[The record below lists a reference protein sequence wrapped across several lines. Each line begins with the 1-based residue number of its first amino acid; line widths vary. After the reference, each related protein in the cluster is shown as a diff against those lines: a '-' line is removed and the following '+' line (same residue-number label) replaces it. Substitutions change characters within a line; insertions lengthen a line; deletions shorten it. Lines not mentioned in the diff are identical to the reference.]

1 MATGKVYYWLKLKA
15 NFFTDNEAVK
25 FLMAQKQGEKYV
37 LLYLMLCLKCIN
49 TNGELALQVG
59 EVIIPY
65 DVDWIQ
71 KECTYFSKKI
81 ITIAL
86 ELFKKLGL
94 VYENANGC
102 LQIADFGEM
111 VGNSTDWAEQKKRQR
126 AKETP
131 QIVDSD
137 VDNDVDNVHT
147 NVHTEYRDKSIEIR
161 DKINNT
167 VSIDTVRS
175 TKVQPVIEEWNK
187 LNLQKVISVNAGT
200 TRNTLLN
207 ARLKEYGLEKV
218 LEAIRSIDKSSFL
231 KGQNKN
237 GWVVTFDWF
246 LKPSNFTKVL
256 EGNYLD
262 KGREVEQDGE
272 DRKGETTDQY
282 YARKY
287 GIFQSNG
294 SK

>member
-1 MATGKVYYWLKLKA
+1 MAEVKWIKLTTDMFDNRKIRHLRKLPEGNNIVLIWVMLLTMAGKCNAGGMIFLTENIPYNSKLLA
-15 NFFTDNEAVK
+15 EEVDFEERV
-25 FLMAQKQGEKYV
+25 V
-37 LLYLMLCLKCIN
+37 
-49 TNGELALQVG
+49 ELALKALHELG
-59 EVIIPY
+59 MIETDGDYFTISN
-65 DVDWIQ
+65 W
-71 KECTYFSKKI
+71 KEHQNVEGMERI
-81 ITIAL
+81 R
-86 ELFKKLGL
+86 
-94 VYENANGC
+94 
-102 LQIADFGEM
+102 
-111 VGNSTDWAEQKKRQR
+111 EQNRIRKQNQR
-126 AKETP
+126 AKQKLAIEESHVTSR
-131 QIVDSD
+131 DSHATD
-137 VDNDVDNVHT
+137 IDI
-147 NVHTEYRDKSIEIR
+147 DKDIDIEK
-161 DKINNT
+161 DNT

-218 LEAIRSIDKSSFL
+218 MEAIRSIDKSSYL

-237 GWVVTFDWF
+237 GWTVTFDWF
-246 LKPSNFTKVL
+246 LKPNNFIKVL

>member
-1 MATGKVYYWLKLKA
+1 
-15 NFFTDNEAVK
+15 
-25 FLMAQKQGEKYV
+25 
-37 LLYLMLCLKCIN
+37 
-49 TNGELALQVG
+49 
-59 EVIIPY
+59 
-65 DVDWIQ
+65 
-71 KECTYFSKKI
+71 
-81 ITIAL
+81 
-86 ELFKKLGL
+86 LGL

-102 LQIADFGEM
+102 LQIADFGEL
-111 VGNSTDWAEQKKRQR
+111 VGKSTDWAEQKKRQR

-137 VDNDVDNVHT
+137 VDNVHT
-147 NVHTEYRDKSIEIR
+147 NVHTEYRDKSIEYR
-161 DKINNT
+161 DNT

-262 KGREVEQDGE
+262 KGREIEQDGKIE
-272 DRKGETTDQY
+272 NRGTVNDYYTDMY
-282 YARKY
+282 NTLCSD
-287 GIFQSNG
+287 GNH
-294 SK
+294 

>member
-1 MATGKVYYWLKLKA
+1 MKA
-15 NFFTDNEAVK
+15 LHELGMIETDGDYFTISNWKEHQNVEG
-25 FLMAQKQGEKYV
+25 MERIREQNRIRKQ
-37 LLYLMLCLKCIN
+37 N
-49 TNGELALQVG
+49 
-59 EVIIPY
+59 
-65 DVDWIQ
+65 
-71 KECTYFSKKI
+71 
-81 ITIAL
+81 
-86 ELFKKLGL
+86 
-94 VYENANGC
+94 
-102 LQIADFGEM
+102 
-111 VGNSTDWAEQKKRQR
+111 QR
-126 AKETP
+126 AKQKLAIEESHVTSR
-131 QIVDSD
+131 DSHATD
-137 VDNDVDNVHT
+137 I
-147 NVHTEYRDKSIEIR
+147 DKDIDIEK
-161 DKINNT
+161 DNT

-187 LNLQKVISVNAGT
+187 LNLQKVISVNTGT

-262 KGREVEQDGE
+262 KGREIEQDGKIE
-272 DRKGETTDQY
+272 NREQLTITTQTCTTLYVVMEITEPDKEGNAFY
-282 YARKY
+282 RLK
-287 GIFQSNG
+287 S

>member
-1 MATGKVYYWLKLKA
+1 MAEVKWIKLTTDMFDNRKIRHLRKLPEGNNIVLIWVMLLTMAGKCNAGGMIFLTENIPYNSKLLA
-15 NFFTDNEAVK
+15 EEVDFEERV
-25 FLMAQKQGEKYV
+25 V
-37 LLYLMLCLKCIN
+37 
-49 TNGELALQVG
+49 ELALKALHELG
-59 EVIIPY
+59 MIETDGDYFTISN
-65 DVDWIQ
+65 W
-71 KECTYFSKKI
+71 KEHQNVEGMERI
-81 ITIAL
+81 R
-86 ELFKKLGL
+86 
-94 VYENANGC
+94 
-102 LQIADFGEM
+102 
-111 VGNSTDWAEQKKRQR
+111 EQNRIRKQNQR
-126 AKETP
+126 AKQKLAIEESHVTSR
-131 QIVDSD
+131 DSHATD
-137 VDNDVDNVHT
+137 IDI
-147 NVHTEYRDKSIEIR
+147 DKDIEK
-161 DKINNT
+161 DNT

-262 KGREVEQDGE
+262 KGREIEQDGKIE
-272 DRKGETTDQY
+272 NRGTVNDYYTDMYNTLCSDR
-282 YARKY
+282 
-287 GIFQSNG
+287 NH
-294 SK
+294 

>member
-1 MATGKVYYWLKLKA
+1 MAEVKWIKLTTDMFDNRKIRHLRKLPEGNNIVLIWVMLLTMAGKCNAGGMIFLTENIPYNSKLLA
-15 NFFTDNEAVK
+15 EEVDFEERV
-25 FLMAQKQGEKYV
+25 V
-37 LLYLMLCLKCIN
+37 
-49 TNGELALQVG
+49 ELALKALHELG
-59 EVIIPY
+59 MIETDGDYFTISN
-65 DVDWIQ
+65 W
-71 KECTYFSKKI
+71 KEHQNVEGMERI
-81 ITIAL
+81 R
-86 ELFKKLGL
+86 
-94 VYENANGC
+94 
-102 LQIADFGEM
+102 
-111 VGNSTDWAEQKKRQR
+111 EQNRIRKQNQR
-126 AKETP
+126 AKQKLAIEESHVTSR
-131 QIVDSD
+131 DSHATD
-137 VDNDVDNVHT
+137 IDI
-147 NVHTEYRDKSIEIR
+147 DKDIEK
-161 DKINNT
+161 DNT

-262 KGREVEQDGE
+262 KGRDIEQDGKIE
-272 DRKGETTDQY
+272 NRGTVNDYYTDMYNTLCSDR
-282 YARKY
+282 
-287 GIFQSNG
+287 NH
-294 SK
+294 

>member
-1 MATGKVYYWLKLKA
+1 MTSRDSHATDIDIDK
-15 NFFTDNEAVK
+15 DIDI
-25 FLMAQKQGEKYV
+25 EK
-37 LLYLMLCLKCIN
+37 
-49 TNGELALQVG
+49 
-59 EVIIPY
+59 
-65 DVDWIQ
+65 D
-71 KECTYFSKKI
+71 
-81 ITIAL
+81 
-86 ELFKKLGL
+86 
-94 VYENANGC
+94 
-102 LQIADFGEM
+102 
-111 VGNSTDWAEQKKRQR
+111 
-126 AKETP
+126 
-131 QIVDSD
+131 
-137 VDNDVDNVHT
+137 
-147 NVHTEYRDKSIEIR
+147 
-161 DKINNT
+161 NT
-167 VSIDTVRS
+167 VSIDTVCS

>member
-1 MATGKVYYWLKLKA
+1 MATGKVYYWLKLKV
-15 NFFTDNEAVK
+15 NFFADDGAID
-25 FLMAQKQGEKYV
+25 FLMTQEQGEKYV

-49 TNGELALQVG
+49 TDGELGLQIG
-59 EVIIPY
+59 EIIVPY
-65 DVDWIQ
+65 DADKIQ
-71 KECTYFSKKI
+71 RDCRYFSQDT
-81 ITIAL
+81 ITTAL

-94 VYENANGC
+94 VYENNNGC
-102 LQIADFGEM
+102 LQIAGFHEM
-111 VGNSTDWAEQKKRQR
+111 VGHATDWAEQKKRQR
-126 AKETP
+126 AKKTSE
-131 QIVDSD
+131 IVDKND
-137 VDNDVDNVHT
+137 TVD
-147 NVHTEYRDKSIEIR
+147 NVHTEYRDKSIEYR
-161 DKINNT
+161 DNT

-237 GWVVTFDWF
+237 GWTVTFDWF

-262 KGREVEQDGE
+262 KGREVEQNGKIENRGTVNDYYTDMYNTLCSDG
-272 DRKGETTDQY
+272 
-282 YARKY
+282 
-287 GIFQSNG
+287 NH
-294 SK
+294 

>member
-1 MATGKVYYWLKLKA
+1 MAEVKWIKLTTDMFDNRKIRHLRKLPEGNNIVLIWVMLLTMAGKCNAGGMIFLTENIPYNSKLLA
-15 NFFTDNEAVK
+15 EEVDFEERV
-25 FLMAQKQGEKYV
+25 V
-37 LLYLMLCLKCIN
+37 
-49 TNGELALQVG
+49 ELALKALHELG
-59 EVIIPY
+59 MIETDGDYFTISN
-65 DVDWIQ
+65 W
-71 KECTYFSKKI
+71 KEHQNVEGMERI
-81 ITIAL
+81 R
-86 ELFKKLGL
+86 
-94 VYENANGC
+94 
-102 LQIADFGEM
+102 
-111 VGNSTDWAEQKKRQR
+111 EQNRIRKQNQR
-126 AKETP
+126 AKQKLAIEESHVTSR
-131 QIVDSD
+131 DSHATD
-137 VDNDVDNVHT
+137 I
-147 NVHTEYRDKSIEIR
+147 DKDIEK
-161 DKINNT
+161 DNT

-262 KGREVEQDGE
+262 KGREIEQDGKIE
-272 DRKGETTDQY
+272 NRGTVNDYYTDMY
-282 YARKY
+282 NTLCSD
-287 GIFQSNG
+287 GNH
-294 SK
+294 

>member
-1 MATGKVYYWLKLKA
+1 MFDNRKIRHLRKLPEGNNIVLIWVMLLTMAGKCNAGGMIFLTENIPYNSKLLA
-15 NFFTDNEAVK
+15 EEVDFEERV
-25 FLMAQKQGEKYV
+25 V
-37 LLYLMLCLKCIN
+37 
-49 TNGELALQVG
+49 ELALKALHELG
-59 EVIIPY
+59 MIETDGDYFTISN
-65 DVDWIQ
+65 W
-71 KECTYFSKKI
+71 KEHQNVEGMERI
-81 ITIAL
+81 R
-86 ELFKKLGL
+86 
-94 VYENANGC
+94 
-102 LQIADFGEM
+102 
-111 VGNSTDWAEQKKRQR
+111 EQNRIRKQNQR
-126 AKETP
+126 AKQKLAIEESHVTSR
-131 QIVDSD
+131 DSHATD
-137 VDNDVDNVHT
+137 IDI
-147 NVHTEYRDKSIEIR
+147 DKDIEK
-161 DKINNT
+161 DNT

-262 KGREVEQDGE
+262 KGREIEQDGKIE
-272 DRKGETTDQY
+272 NRGTVNDYYTDMY
-282 YARKY
+282 NTLCSD
-287 GIFQSNG
+287 GNH
-294 SK
+294 

>member
-102 LQIADFGEM
+102 LQIADFGEL
-111 VGNSTDWAEQKKRQR
+111 VGKSTDWAEQKKRQR

-137 VDNDVDNVHT
+137 VDNVHT
-147 NVHTEYRDKSIEIR
+147 NVHTEYRDKSIEYR
-161 DKINNT
+161 DNT

-262 KGREVEQDGE
+262 KGREIEQDGKIE
-272 DRKGETTDQY
+272 NRGTVNDYYTDMY
-282 YARKY
+282 NTLCSD
-287 GIFQSNG
+287 GNH
-294 SK
+294 